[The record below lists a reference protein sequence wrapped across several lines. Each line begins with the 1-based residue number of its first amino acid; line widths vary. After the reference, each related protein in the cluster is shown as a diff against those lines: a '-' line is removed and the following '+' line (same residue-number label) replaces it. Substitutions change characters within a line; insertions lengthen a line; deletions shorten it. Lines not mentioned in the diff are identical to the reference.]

1 MLLAWIDS
9 ILGPSAFG
17 LAPIAF
23 HTCKPCMLH
32 GHVAFGYL
40 LPICLCAPTCLPVRC
55 NHTMDN
61 ELIEWLLH
69 GNPKQI
75 SMLYIQTNPM
85 DLLYVVAR
93 IIIIAIKCKK
103 IMLHILARIIII
115 AIKCRKSCTIL
126 MKFVILLSF
135 FNKFMFPPK
144 HYMLKDSIERN

>member
-1 MLLAWIDS
+1 MLLAWVDS
-9 ILGPSAFG
+9 ILAPSAFG

-40 LPICLCAPTCLPVRC
+40 LPICSCAPTCLPVRC

-75 SMLYIQTNPM
+75 SHVVHTNKSNGFVICGCQDNHYSHQM
-85 DLLYVVAR
+85 Q
-93 IIIIAIKCKK
+93 K
-103 IMLHILARIIII
+103 IMFHILARIIII

-126 MKFVILLSF
+126 MRFVILFSV
-135 FNKFMFPPK
+135 FNKFKLPPK
-144 HYMLKDSIERN
+144 HYMLKDSSERN